1 MDGFVKWA
9 AGICV
14 SSAVVCIVEMF
25 ITDMALEKTV
35 RYVLGALMLCTVI
48 MPLGSVIGDF
58 SLELGNF
65 GEFSGDIPQEIS
77 EQRMEYLESEIKGLI
92 EKKLGEENIFPA
104 DTEVK
109 MDIDE
114 NNCISMIRADV
125 VLGKERI
132 YSKKRVKEI
141 LEELGI
147 DCRVSIVG

>member
-1 MDGFVKWA
+1 
-9 AGICV
+9 
-14 SSAVVCIVEMF
+14 
-25 ITDMALEKTV
+25 
-35 RYVLGALMLCTVI
+35 
-48 MPLGSVIGDF
+48 VIGDF

-77 EQRMEYLESEIKGLI
+77 EQRIEYLESEIKGLI